1 MDWAAV
7 ALAIREVAEAEV
19 APRFGR
25 LLASDISEKTP
36 GEVVT
41 EADRA
46 CEKALTE
53 RLVRIRDIPVVGEE
67 ATADEASLTEQIAAA
82 PAVWLVDPL
91 DGTSNFVAG
100 STDHA
105 VMVALVEHGLTV
117 ASWMWHP
124 ATEVMAHAV
133 SIKGAWLNDRQIT
146 ARSPDRR
153 GDDLCGVLK
162 KRFLPND
169 MRARVDSNSGVLA
182 AGTEGRNCAGLDY
195 PDLAVGAVD
204 FLLYWRTLPW
214 DHAPGALFAREAGLR
229 ADRLDGRRYEPGD
242 DRFGLLVS
250 HPAVWDEI
258 RYALFPDERTA

>member
-1 MDWAAV
+1 MDWTAV
-7 ALAIREVAEAEV
+7 ASAIREVAADEV
-19 APRFGR
+19 TPRFGK

-41 EADRA
+41 EADHA

-53 RLVRIRDIPVVGEE
+53 RLRAIRDIPVVGEE
-67 ATADEASLTEQIAAA
+67 ATAGDISLTEQIGGAQ
-82 PAVWLVDPL
+82 AVWLVDPL

-100 STDHA
+100 STDHS
-105 VMVALVEHGLTV
+105 VMVALVEHGRTV

-133 SIKGAWLNDRQIT
+133 AGNGAWLNDEQVI
-146 ARSPDRR
+146 ARAPDRCG
-153 GDDLCGVLK
+153 GDLRGVLK
-162 KRFLPND
+162 KRFLPD
-169 MRARVDSNSGVLA
+169 DVRARVDSDSGMLA

-195 PDLAVGAVD
+195 PDLAIGLVD

-214 DHAPGALFAREAGLR
+214 DHAPGVLFAQEAGLR
-229 ADRLDGRRYEPGD
+229 ADRPSGGRYEPGD
-242 DRFGLLVS
+242 QRFGLLVS

-258 RYALFPDERTA
+258 RDALMPDGRAT